1 MATTEWFQSKQ
12 VSYKHKNIS
21 KTGDAPEWYKQLDSS
36 AELIEGSYQKSHTT
50 CFIYN
55 PNQKI
60 DEPKS
65 FPCIKIISP
74 CKIQFNG
81 FDVEN
86 YYVYIKFYS
95 VVINWKNNESNGP
108 RLVYSTIGK
117 CMRNHEYGHPEAV
130 LLDNNGIGTF
140 PAGDYG
146 FRGWEIVLINKIEQT
161 ITDAFKY
168 TKNRQTYNY
177 FPRNIDFFINN
188 YQPSSNLKAIK
199 VDDAHV
205 DYAPSIKSYYLPF
218 LNFRGH
224 PVYAYGY
231 YGSAIDIDEDKTR
244 YQTSNSVS
252 PFNSNR
258 PKQWNFTG
266 EPILLYSGDSLVND
280 TSIHTF
286 VIQTNSQTGVK
297 ELLIDGIKENRYRP
311 DDKII
316 FYVRKPGTVTTKDF
330 VPLFERSDGGNFPP
344 RVPTNSG
351 IVNYYHRGDPDY
363 WIACVQKSFQSV
375 HNIDFSNMSII
386 QMKDNTSVSIN
397 HKTLPVGD
405 LIDSSNKKYL
415 LYSSIISKKS
425 FTHNLTYSQPT
436 SDTTKHYASAW
447 KPAEGAY
454 LITAVVDN
462 IQAVWDGNKESDTS
476 TWSGTYTAQL
486 KFNNVP
492 YIDYCNHILSSDYSP
507 IETVAKVAPDV
518 LSITMKGIINDN
530 TTAGM
535 LDTNI
540 VGNPTNSVNIVG
552 SPTNSIAKIGYDVNY
567 GTNYAIWVVLWHV

>member
-1 MATTEWFQSKQ
+1 MATTEEFQLKQ

-36 AELIEGSYQKSHTT
+36 AQLIEGSYQKSHTT
-50 CFIYN
+50 CLIYN
-55 PNQKI
+55 PNQRI

-65 FPCIKIISP
+65 FPCIKITDS
-74 CKIQFNG
+74 CEIQFNDL
-81 FDVEN
+81 DVEN

-95 VVINWKNNESNGP
+95 VVTNWENSESSGP

-117 CMRNHEYGHPEAV
+117 CMRNHTYQHPSAV
-130 LLDNNGIGTF
+130 LLDDNGIGTF

-168 TKNRQTYNY
+168 TENRQIYNY

-188 YQPSSNLKAIK
+188 YQPSNSLKAVK
-199 VDDAHV
+199 VDDAQV

-218 LNFRGH
+218 LNFHGH

-231 YGSAIDIDEDKTR
+231 YGNAIDIDEDKTR

-280 TSIHTF
+280 TSTHTF
-286 VIQTNSQTGVK
+286 IIQTNSQTGVK

-330 VPLFERSDGGNFPP
+330 IPLFEDRDAGPFYP

-351 IVNYYHRGDPDY
+351 IVDYYHKDPNGADY
-363 WIACVQKSFQSV
+363 WIACVQKSFKSV

-397 HKTLPVGD
+397 HTTLPAGD
-405 LIDSSNKKYL
+405 LIDSSNKKYP
-415 LYSSIISKKS
+415 LYSSIISKNS
-425 FTHNLTYSQPT
+425 FTHTLTYSQPA
-436 SDTTKHYASAW
+436 SDTAKHYASAQ
-447 KPAEGAY
+447 AGGAY
-454 LITAVVDN
+454 LIAAVLDN
-462 IQAVWDGNKESDTS
+462 IQAVWDVDKESDPS
-476 TWSGTYTAQL
+476 AWSGTYTAQL
-486 KFNNVP
+486 KFNNMP
-492 YIDYCNHILSSDYSP
+492 YINSCNHTLSSDYSP
-507 IETVAKVAPDV
+507 IETIAKGSESV
-518 LSITMKGIINDN
+518 LSITMKGIINNN
-530 TTAGM
+530 TTSGM

-540 VGNPTNSVNIVG
+540 VGNPTNKV
-552 SPTNSIAKIGYDVNY
+552 AKIGYDVSY
-567 GTNYAIWVVLWHV
+567 GTNYAIWVVLWHI

>member
-21 KTGDAPEWYKQLDSS
+21 KTDDAPVWYKQLDSS

-65 FPCIKIISP
+65 FPCIKITSTSP
-74 CKIQFNG
+74 FKIKFNG
-81 FDVEN
+81 LDVEN
-86 YYVYIKFYS
+86 YDVYIKFYS
-95 VVINWKNNESNGP
+95 IVDDWSNNQTNGP
-108 RLVYSTIGK
+108 RMVYATIDN
-117 CMRNHEYGHPEAV
+117 CMRHHPYRHPSAV
-130 LLDNNGIGTF
+130 LLDSNGIGTF

-161 ITDAFKY
+161 ITDSFKY
-168 TKNRQTYNY
+168 TKDGQIYNY
-177 FPRNIDFFINN
+177 FPRNVDFFTND
-188 YQPSSNLKAIK
+188 YQPSNSLKAVK
-199 VDDAHV
+199 VDDAKAN
-205 DYAPSIKSYYLPF
+205 YAPSIKSYYLPF
-218 LNFRGH
+218 LNFHGH
-224 PVYAYGY
+224 PLCAYGY
-231 YGSAIDIDEDKTR
+231 YSNALDIDEDKTR

-266 EPILLYSGDSLVND
+266 EPILLYSGDTLVSN
-280 TSIHTF
+280 TFTHTF

-297 ELLIDGIKENRYRP
+297 ELLIDGKKENRYRP
-311 DDKII
+311 DDKIV
-316 FYVRKPGTVTTKDF
+316 FYVRQPGTVTTKEF
-330 VPLFERSDGGNFPP
+330 VPLFKHEDAGPFPP

-351 IVNYYHRGDPDY
+351 IVDYYHKHPDGADF

-375 HNIDFSNMSII
+375 HSIDFSNMSII

-397 HKTLPVGD
+397 HTTLPTGD
-405 LIDSSNKKYL
+405 LIDSSDKKYP
-415 LYSSIISKKS
+415 LYSSIISKYS
-425 FTHNLTYSQPT
+425 FTHELTYSQPA
-436 SDTTKHYASAW
+436 SDTTKHYASADRLG
-447 KPAEGAY
+447 KAAH
-454 LITAVVDN
+454 LIAAVIDN
-462 IQAVWDGNKESDTS
+462 IQAVWDGDKESDTS

-486 KFNNVP
+486 KFNNMP
-492 YIDYCNHILSSDYSP
+492 YIDSCNHTLSSDYSS
-507 IETVAKVAPDV
+507 IKTEAKGSESV
-518 LSITMKGIINDN
+518 LSITMRGIINNN

-540 VGNPTNSVNIVG
+540 VGNPTNDV
-552 SPTNSIAKIGYDVNY
+552 AKIGYDVKY
-567 GTNYAIWVVLWHV
+567 GANYAIWVVLWHV